1 MQRKVAPTE
10 FNAQVVV
17 VVGLGVMAEIGRMDV
32 ATTVRIGRM
41 GAGTTVEI
49 GGMGAE
55 TIVGI
60 GGMDAGTIA
69 LIVAGI
75 VAMDVAATVVKTVAA
90 IVVTRSR
97 AARPRIRL
105 TATLISS
112 ASGVPGGH
120 FARML
125 AIVRTRKAVP
135 HSARTGGTVG
145 GLTNIQHLLNHE
157 RSHLIC

>member
-1 MQRKVAPTE
+1 MQRKVSPAE
-10 FNAQVVV
+10 FNARVVV
-17 VVGLGVMAEIGRMDV
+17 VVGLGVMAEIGGMDA
-32 ATTVRIGRM
+32 ATTVKIGRM
-41 GAGTTVEI
+41 GAVTIVEI
-49 GGMGAE
+49 GGIGVV
-55 TIVGI
+55 TTVGI

-75 VAMDVAATVVKTVAA
+75 VAMDAVT
-90 IVVTRSR
+90 IVVARSR

-105 TATLISS
+105 SANLISN
-112 ASGVPGGH
+112 ACGAPGGH
-120 FARML
+120 FARTL

-157 RSHLIC
+157 RSHLTC